1 MSQSKDSQNAAT
13 EEPVD
18 TSSADSSADSSDSK
32 APGAIRERIKRVD
45 ETLAVRFWANDDIDQ
60 LLAERAALFDGVLVE
75 LWHKHLPAAALEQ
88 TALYAVGGYGR
99 AELHPGSDID
109 LLVVV
114 KRRATWASELEAF
127 VQSLWDLGCEIGHSV
142 RTVRECRRESADDI
156 STATAMF
163 ERRLLHGSEKIVASL
178 ERAMS
183 ARRLWPSAKF
193 FAAKRDEQIE
203 RHANF
208 DNVEYGLEPNIKA
221 SPGGLRDQHTVFW
234 VVRREYGTTETA
246 KLVEQGVLTEQ
257 EENWL
262 LEGKRFLSWVR
273 YGLHLIA
280 GRKEDRLQFE
290 YQREL
295 AQRFGYADTD
305 AKRGVEGFMQLY
317 YRHVLELREVN
328 DIVLQTFEETI
339 VKGKRRPRMQA
350 INERFQM
357 RNEYIETTSPCVF
370 KETPSA
376 MFEMFVIMATR
387 GDIAGVRAST
397 IRAIR
402 ENLPAIDDNFRK
414 DPKVAELFLELLRA
428 PYLLVS
434 QLTRMR
440 RYGLLSAYL
449 PEFGKIVGQ
458 MQHDLFHIYTVD
470 AHTMTL
476 IGNLRRFRYP
486 ESQETYPVAHRC
498 VLDVP
503 KVELLYIA
511 GLYHDIGKGRGG
523 DHSQLGAVDAA
534 GFCKR
539 HGLSETDNDLVCWLV
554 RSHLL
559 MSSTAQRKDIH
570 DPDVIA
576 DFASGVKTI
585 PRLNYLYALTAADI
599 TATNPTLWN
608 SWRASL
614 LRQLYQHTREHLEDG
629 AKRDRDAQLA
639 QRRDAIAQEFRS
651 RITPNAAS
659 SKTSDTFAPAEPGLP
674 TAVQE
679 LMGEEFCFRYEPKV
693 AADVLVAC
701 YEHKLENGPLIEVRD
716 LPGQAAAESVTEI
729 LIYATD
735 RIGLFR
741 DSMHALVAN
750 KLAVYNA
757 FIQSTSDERC
767 LNAFIVL
774 GEDGTAID
782 NNSAQRDRV
791 KRSIEAALAGET
803 KAQASSSRQRL
814 PRQRQQM
821 ITPSK
826 VTLYTPR
833 NAKSSELTVFTI
845 DRPGLLVLLG
855 ELFNELGIEVC
866 SARINTLGNRV
877 EDYFE
882 IMQENG
888 KPYTDPEQVYLITNT
903 IRQRLDLF

>member
-1 MSQSKDSQNAAT
+1 MSQTGSELRQ
-13 EEPVD
+13 
-18 TSSADSSADSSDSK
+18 
-32 APGAIRERIKRVD
+32 RIKAAD
-45 ETLAVRFWANDDIDQ
+45 EKLADRFWANTDIDQ
-60 LLAERAALFDGVLVE
+60 LLAERAALFDGVLQE
-75 LWHKHLPAAALEQ
+75 LWETFLPPAAREQ

-99 AELHPGSDID
+99 KELHPGSDID
-109 LLVVV
+109 LLIVV
-114 KRRATWASELEAF
+114 KRRKTWAAELEAF

-142 RTVRECRRESADDI
+142 RTVRECRRESAADI
-156 STATAMF
+156 ATATAMF
-163 ERRLLHGSEKIVASL
+163 ERRLLTGNQKIIASL
-178 ERAMS
+178 DRVMA
-183 ARRLWPSAKF
+183 ARRLWPSAQF

-203 RHANF
+203 RHANY

-234 VVRREYGTTETA
+234 IVRREYGTTETA
-246 KLVEQGVLTEQ
+246 QLREQGVLTQQ
-257 EENWL
+257 EETWL
-262 LEGKRFLSWVR
+262 IEGKRFLSWVR

-317 YRHVLELREVN
+317 YRHVLALREVN

-339 VKGKRRPRMQA
+339 VQGRRRPRMEA
-350 INERFQM
+350 INERFRL
-357 RNEYIETTSPCVF
+357 RNKYIETTGPEVF
-370 KETPSA
+370 PTAPSA
-376 MFEMFVIMATR
+376 MFEMFVIMANR
-387 GDIAGVRAST
+387 REIAGVRAST
-397 IRAIR
+397 IREIRQNLAAI
-402 ENLPAIDDNFRK
+402 NDQFRR
-414 DPKVAELFLELLRA
+414 DPKVCELFLELLRA
-428 PYLLVS
+428 PHTLVS

-476 IGNLRRFRYP
+476 IGNLRRFRYRKA
-486 ESQETYPVAHRC
+486 EETYPVAHQC
-498 VLDVP
+498 VLNVP

-523 DHSQLGAVDAA
+523 DHSELGAVDAA
-534 GFCKR
+534 QFCER
-539 HGLSETDNDLVCWLV
+539 HGLSDEDTDLVCWLV

-576 DFASGVKTI
+576 DFGSGVKSLE
-585 PRLNYLYALTAADI
+585 RLDYLYALTAADI

-614 LRQLYQHTREHLEDG
+614 LRQLYGHTRQFLEDG

-639 QRRDAIAQEFRS
+639 ERRETIAKECAT
-651 RITPNAAS
+651 RISLKQAPLTANEL
-659 SKTSDTFAPAEPGLP
+659 PAEIE
-674 TAVQE
+674 Q
-679 LMGEEFCFRYEPKV
+679 LMGEEFCFRYEPEV

-701 YEHKLENGPLIEVRD
+701 YQHDLTTGPFIKIRD
-716 LPGQAAAESVTEI
+716 LPGQLAEESVTEI
-729 LIYATD
+729 LLYSVD

-741 DSMHALVAN
+741 DSVHALEAS

-757 FIQSTSDERC
+757 FIQSTPDERC

-774 GEDGTAID
+774 SEEGTAID
-782 NNSAQRDRV
+782 NDSKQRDQVERLMRAAV
-791 KRSIEAALAGET
+791 EGTSKRKAAPKT
-803 KAQASSSRQRL
+803 QRL

-821 ITPSK
+821 IAPSQISLHTPVDSK
-826 VTLYTPR
+826 T
-833 NAKSSELTVFTI
+833 SELTVFTT
-845 DRPGLLVLLG
+845 DRPGLLARLSEVFI
-855 ELFNELGIEVC
+855 EIGIEVT

-882 IMQENG
+882 IMQADG
-888 KPYTDPEQVYLITNT
+888 TPYTDPEQIYMITNAV
-903 IRQRLDLF
+903 RQHLDLY